1 MGPTQGLEHP
11 LTVEKMY
18 SINFT
23 VTRKKF
29 CLNLYYNGEN
39 SYFFINGTEI
49 YKFKAKN
56 SETVIGPICLE
67 NISKD
72 WSVDNMKITG
82 FAGYVY
88 DFSGDYDPTA
98 VDAINNIHKYFMKK
112 KLYSM
117 LKMFIFIK
125 KCFFIGS
132 LFLSSLVGTT
142 LLSCISG
149 NNQACKIR
157 P

>member
-1 MGPTQGLEHP
+1 
-11 LTVEKMY
+11 
-18 SINFT
+18 
-23 VTRKKF
+23 
-29 CLNLYYNGEN
+29 
-39 SYFFINGTEI
+39 
-49 YKFKAKN
+49 
-56 SETVIGPICLE
+56 
-67 NISKD
+67 
-72 WSVDNMKITG
+72 MKITG